1 MPQLDSV
8 TFLSQV
14 FWVFLGFVTY
24 YLLLVR
30 TYLPALHRLTRARA
44 SLQGAVSETSQ
55 ASPSEADEAILTSA
69 SDLCAVIVGE
79 ARSIRQ
85 IEDDLDRKLDRV
97 RTLPAQ
103 FAQKRNLTKGLSILL
118 KDSMD
123 AGFTTK
129 KLTTPS
135 AHTFFTLLKKA
146 SPAFSLKLVND
157 MGDLAPSQASLSGAK
172 PAKAGEQGVYTSLSA
187 ARSLSLLQG

>member
-14 FWVFLGFVTY
+14 FWVFLGFSVY

-44 SLQGAVSETSQ
+44 SLQGSGAEQTAQAESSQDASILSSTSELCS
-55 ASPSEADEAILTSA
+55 AIVA
-69 SDLCAVIVGE
+69 E

-85 IEDDLDRKLDRV
+85 IEDDLDRKLARV

-103 FAQKRNLTKGLSILL
+103 FAQKRNLTKGLSLL
-118 KDSMD
+118 VKDSVD
-123 AGFTTK
+123 AGFTTQ
-129 KLTTPS
+129 KLSTPS
-135 AHTFFTLLKKA
+135 AHIFYSLLYKA
-146 SPAFSLKLVND
+146 TPAFSSKLVND
-157 MGDLAPSQASLSGAK
+157 MAQLSPQGSAFAQSGD
-172 PAKAGEQGVYTSLSA
+172 QGPYTSLSA
-187 ARSLSLLQG
+187 ARSLSLLTS